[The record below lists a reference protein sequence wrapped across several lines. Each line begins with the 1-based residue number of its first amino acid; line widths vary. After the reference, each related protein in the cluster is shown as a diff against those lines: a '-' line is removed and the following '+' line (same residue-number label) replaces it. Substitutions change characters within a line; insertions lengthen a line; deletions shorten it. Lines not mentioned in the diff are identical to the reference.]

1 MGLKLLVVF
10 ITQLIFGFVRNLN
23 TRYVSSGN
31 VLLSVIT
38 GFIVKTTWLIA
49 SYLGIVAIIE
59 QNYIIAIFYIIGGV
73 LGDYLSFKIK
83 I

>member
-1 MGLKLLVVF
+1 MVKIIIVFVSQLV
-10 ITQLIFGFVRNLN
+10 FGFVRNLN

-31 VLLSVIT
+31 VLYSVFT
-38 GFIVKTTWLIA
+38 GFLVKTTWLIS
-49 SYLGIVAIIE
+49 SYLGIAAIIDSNYGVAIS
-59 QNYIIAIFYIIGGV
+59 YVVGGV